1 MPRCSIIMTLYNR
14 EDFVAEAIQSVIDQ
28 TEDDWQLII
37 RDDGSTDRSFE
48 IARAFADHD
57 PRITAYPGEHVGTT
71 RAAADAYTHA
81 TAAYLG
87 QVDSD
92 DRIDLETLRKTC
104 DHLDAHPDIGMV
116 YTQHRYL
123 SSDGELGEIGPSC
136 LKPYSPRQLLTD
148 FMTFHFRL
156 MRRDAFDQAGG
167 LNTELPYA
175 HDYDLC
181 LRLSEVTEIGHI
193 PEPLYHY
200 RVGGDS
206 ISTDKRFEQ
215 IECAQRAVEDAL
227 QRRGMTDQ
235 YELSV
240 RLRSTFRLLPRR

>member
-1 MPRCSIIMTLYNR
+1 MPRCSIIMTLFDR

-28 TEDDWQLII
+28 TEDDWGLIV

-48 IARAFADHD
+48 IAREFADHD
-57 PRITAYPGEHVGTT
+57 PRIEAYQGEHVGQTLGLIDAFP
-71 RAAADAYTHA
+71 RAAASYI
-81 TAAYLG
+81 G
-87 QVDSD
+87 QLDSD
-92 DRIDLETLRKTC
+92 DRLAPDALARTC
-104 DHLDAHPDIGMV
+104 DYLDAHPKVGMV

-123 SSDGELGEIGPSC
+123 DPDGELGDIGPSC
-136 LKPYSPRQLLTD
+136 LKPYSAQQLLTT

-156 MRRDAFDQAGG
+156 IRRDAYDAAGG
-167 LNTELPYA
+167 FNPDLPYA
-175 HDYDLC
+175 QDYDLC
-181 LRLSEVTEIGHI
+181 LRLSEVTEIGRI

-215 IECAQRAVEDAL
+215 IECSKRAVEDAL

-235 YELSV
+235 YELDV